1 MPKAK
6 KNEVV
11 VDTKMDLENLDP
23 NKKKSKKVKEV
34 VVTKEDIN

>member
-23 NKKKSKKVKEV
+23 NKKKIKKS
-34 VVTKEDIN
+34 